1 MWNLILPVFVFLII
15 IYVYSFLEIRKNKRK
30 RSGEKSYVDQYHE
43 QLQKYQ
49 NHSASYRN
57 NKTGGYTPYV
67 TKYNSDRD
75 YIEK

>member
-1 MWNLILPVFVFLII
+1 MWKLILPIFAFLII
-15 IYVYSFLEIRKNKRK
+15 IYVYSFLKIQKNRRK
-30 RSGEKSYVDQYHE
+30 RSEEKSYVEQYRE

-49 NHSASYRN
+49 FHSASARK
-57 NKTGGYTPYV
+57 NKTGEYIPYV